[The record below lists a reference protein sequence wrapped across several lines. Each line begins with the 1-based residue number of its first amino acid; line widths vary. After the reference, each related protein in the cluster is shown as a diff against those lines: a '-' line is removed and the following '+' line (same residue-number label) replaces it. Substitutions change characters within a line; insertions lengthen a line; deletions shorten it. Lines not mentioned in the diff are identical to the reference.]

1 MNGVE
6 RFRGPPGLSGAVRVA
21 GLLLALA
28 APLAGPAWAQGQP
41 QSAAA
46 KPAAKPA
53 AQPAQG
59 PDTVVRA
66 LYQHYLDTRANSE
79 VAFDYTNPDV
89 AKAYFDPSL
98 VKLIVADSKRDTSRL
113 DFDPFIDGQE
123 FEIKSVDLETK
134 MTSPREAV
142 VTVHFDNFEQATTVT
157 YKLARSSSGWRIT
170 DVLWAGG
177 RGTLRKLLSGATS

>member
-6 RFRGPPGLSGAVRVA
+6 RFGGPPGLRGVVRIA
-21 GLLLALA
+21 TLLLALA
-28 APLAGPAWAQGQP
+28 VPLTGPAWAQGQ
-41 QSAAA
+41 A
-46 KPAAKPA
+46 KPAA

-59 PDTVVRA
+59 PDAVVRA
-66 LYQHYLDTRANSE
+66 LYQHYLDTRTDSE

-89 AKAYFDPSL
+89 AKTYFDPSL
-98 VKLIVADSKRDTSRL
+98 VKLIAADSKRDTSRL

-142 VTVHFDNFEQATTVT
+142 VTAHFDNFEQATTVT